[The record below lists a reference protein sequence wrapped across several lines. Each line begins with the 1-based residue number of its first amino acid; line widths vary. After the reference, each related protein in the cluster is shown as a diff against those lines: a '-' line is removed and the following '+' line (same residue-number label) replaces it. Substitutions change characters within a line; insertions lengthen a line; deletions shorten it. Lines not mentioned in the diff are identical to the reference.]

1 MAQRCFCT
9 GHRHG
14 VTGTCCGLRNN
25 PCLGTNAKHCRR
37 HRGRQYASGGGF
49 PTGRAARQLLLI
61 HIMMCLCKLF
71 RCARS
76 FAGYAMGTSVLSGLA
91 LNFSSPASPLSSS
104 PYLRSP
110 YCSSPLNLPL
120 SPLSPFSDSSIPFF
134 PPPALPSARPY
145 QPVAAAA
152 RNLHP
157 PLPRGGRILSGSAR
171 RCGVFIGP
179 HIAIALARVVRLR
192 EDGGAFF
199 CGAAA
204 NTRSCL
210 CKQVCLAGFLPR

>member
-1 MAQRCFCT
+1 MPRAGMLSKQRGFVPIATLCFRT

-76 FAGYAMGTSVLSGLA
+76 LAGYAMGTSVLSGLA
-91 LNFSSPASPLSSS
+91 FGLSSPASPLSSS
-104 PYLRSP
+104 HISDPH
-110 YCSSPLNLPL
+110 SSICLYHSFPL
-120 SPLSPFSDSSIPFF
+120 SQILLSPFSHHQLSH
-134 PPPALPSARPY
+134 PSARTS
-145 QPVAAAA
+145 Q
-152 RNLHP
+152 
-157 PLPRGGRILSGSAR
+157 
-171 RCGVFIGP
+171 
-179 HIAIALARVVRLR
+179 
-192 EDGGAFF
+192 
-199 CGAAA
+199 
-204 NTRSCL
+204 
-210 CKQVCLAGFLPR
+210 